1 LGEGVKMGP
10 KKMEV
15 GKFLKEVVYKDVIS
29 EFVEIL
35 KEIGQGQGWGLE
47 EVKQRF
53 SNELWDEL
61 LYGDTAK

>member
-1 LGEGVKMGP
+1 MGP

-15 GKFLKEVVYKDVIS
+15 GKFLKEVVYKDAIP

-47 EVKQRF
+47 EVLEAEIF
-53 SNELWDEL
+53 E
-61 LYGDTAK
+61 